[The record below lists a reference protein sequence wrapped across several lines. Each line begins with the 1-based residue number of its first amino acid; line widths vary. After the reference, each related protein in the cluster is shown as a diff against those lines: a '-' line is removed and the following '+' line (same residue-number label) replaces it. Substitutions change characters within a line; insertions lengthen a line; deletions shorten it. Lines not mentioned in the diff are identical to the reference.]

1 MKVVSLNVQ
10 DAHKYLQD
18 NPDTIILDVR
28 TPDEFEL
35 FYIKG
40 ALNIDAQE
48 KYFKLA
54 LGQLDTEKTYLVHC
68 HSGERS
74 TKAIDILQ
82 EIGFTNLVHMHEG
95 MREWNHAKLPVVYNW
110 TI

>member
-1 MKVVSLNVQ
+1 MQIIHVDVHE
-10 DAHKYLQD
+10 AHKRLGA
-18 NPDTIILDVR
+18 NPDITILDVR

-40 ALNIDAQE
+40 AVNIDATS
-48 KYFKLA
+48 KYFAFELK
-54 LGQLDTEKTYLVHC
+54 GFDKDKPYLIHC

-74 TKAIDILQ
+74 LKALDVLRA
-82 EIGFTNLVHMHEG
+82 EGFTNIIHMDGG
-95 MREWNHAKLPVVYNW
+95 MREWNHEKLPAVYNW

>member
-1 MKVVSLNVQ
+1 MKITHIDVHE
-10 DAHKYLQD
+10 AHKRLEAD
-18 NPDTIILDVR
+18 KDITILDVR

-40 ALNIDAQE
+40 AVNIDASG
-48 KYFKLA
+48 KYFAYELKD
-54 LGQLDTEKTYLVHC
+54 LDKDKPYLVHC

-74 TKAIDILQ
+74 LKALDVLRAEGFKNIL
-82 EIGFTNLVHMHEG
+82 HMDGG
-95 MREWNHAKLPVVYNW
+95 MREWNHEKLPAVYNW